1 MERKVTKIVQGKRTK
16 DGAGV
21 SLVRILGQTS
31 KSRTGNSQ
39 LDKTL
44 ISLNSQPSTLIT
56 SHLSQLSTLNSLTSQ
71 LYNFLNLSLSLPLRF
86 YPMNGKATPLHTTK
100 PRHLPLG
107 KLVDRYFELGKH
119 LVVRALANDIFG
131 EEFVF

>member
-44 ISLNSQPSTLIT
+44 STLNPQLSQPLTSLNSHLSSL
-56 SHLSQLSTLNSLTSQ
+56 LSQLSTLNSIIFSICR
-71 LYNFLNLSLSLPLRF
+71 SLSHSAF
-86 YPMNGKATPLHTTK
+86 
-100 PRHLPLG
+100 
-107 KLVDRYFELGKH
+107 
-119 LVVRALANDIFG
+119 IQ
-131 EEFVF
+131 

>member
-56 SHLSQLSTLNSLTSQ
+56 SHLSQLSTLTTSHLSSLLSQ
-71 LYNFLNLSLSLPLRF
+71 LD
-86 YPMNGKATPLHTTK
+86 T
-100 PRHLPLG
+100 
-107 KLVDRYFELGKH
+107 
-119 LVVRALANDIFG
+119 IF
-131 EEFVF
+131 FKFFSSPTIHSTSSTARVA

>member
-21 SLVRILGQTS
+21 SLVRILEQTS

-44 ISLNSQPSTLIT
+44 ISLNPQPS
-56 SHLSQLSTLNSLTSQ
+56 
-71 LYNFLNLSLSLPLRF
+71 
-86 YPMNGKATPLHTTK
+86 
-100 PRHLPLG
+100 
-107 KLVDRYFELGKH
+107 
-119 LVVRALANDIFG
+119 
-131 EEFVF
+131 

>member
-56 SHLSQLSTLNSLTSQ
+56 SHLSQLSTLNSQ
-71 LYNFLNLSLSLPLRF
+71 LSPLSPLNSIIFSICRSLSHSAF
-86 YPMNGKATPLHTTK
+86 
-100 PRHLPLG
+100 
-107 KLVDRYFELGKH
+107 
-119 LVVRALANDIFG
+119 IQ
-131 EEFVF
+131 

>member
-56 SHLSQLSTLNSLTSQ
+56 SHLSQLSSLLSPLSPLNSIIFSICR
-71 LYNFLNLSLSLPLRF
+71 SLSHSAF
-86 YPMNGKATPLHTTK
+86 
-100 PRHLPLG
+100 
-107 KLVDRYFELGKH
+107 
-119 LVVRALANDIFG
+119 IQ
-131 EEFVF
+131 

>member
-44 ISLNSQPSTLIT
+44 NSQPSTLIT
-56 SHLSQLSTLNSLTSQ
+56 SHLSQLSTLNPH
-71 LYNFLNLSLSLPLRF
+71 NFSPLSPLNSIIFSICRSLSHSAF
-86 YPMNGKATPLHTTK
+86 
-100 PRHLPLG
+100 
-107 KLVDRYFELGKH
+107 
-119 LVVRALANDIFG
+119 IQ
-131 EEFVF
+131 

>member
-56 SHLSQLSTLNSLTSQ
+56 SHLSQLSTLNSQFSPLTKRAFQ
-71 LYNFLNLSLSLPLRF
+71 QSLL
-86 YPMNGKATPLHTTK
+86 
-100 PRHLPLG
+100 
-107 KLVDRYFELGKH
+107 ELGWH
-119 LVVRALANDIFG
+119 CADLPPLLQLVPN
-131 EEFVF
+131 

>member
-31 KSRTGNSQ
+31 KFRTGNFQ

-44 ISLNSQPSTLIT
+44 TSLNPQ
-56 SHLSQLSTLNSLTSQ
+56 LSSLLSPLSTLNSIIFSICR
-71 LYNFLNLSLSLPLRF
+71 SLSHSAF
-86 YPMNGKATPLHTTK
+86 
-100 PRHLPLG
+100 
-107 KLVDRYFELGKH
+107 
-119 LVVRALANDIFG
+119 IQ
-131 EEFVF
+131 

>member
-44 ISLNSQPSTLIT
+44 N
-56 SHLSQLSTLNSLTSQ
+56 SHLSQLSTLNPQPSQLLTSQ
-71 LYNFLNLSLSLPLRF
+71 LSTL
-86 YPMNGKATPLHTTK
+86 
-100 PRHLPLG
+100 
-107 KLVDRYFELGKH
+107 
-119 LVVRALANDIFG
+119 
-131 EEFVF
+131 

>member
-56 SHLSQLSTLNSLTSQ
+56 SHLSQLSTLNPQLSTLNSQ
-71 LYNFLNLSLSLPLRF
+71 LSTLNSQPSTLNSLISHLSTL
-86 YPMNGKATPLHTTK
+86 
-100 PRHLPLG
+100 
-107 KLVDRYFELGKH
+107 
-119 LVVRALANDIFG
+119 
-131 EEFVF
+131 

>member
-44 ISLNSQPSTLIT
+44 ISLNSQPSQLLT
-56 SHLSQLSTLNSLTSQ
+56 SPLSSLNSIIFSICR
-71 LYNFLNLSLSLPLRF
+71 SLSHSAF
-86 YPMNGKATPLHTTK
+86 
-100 PRHLPLG
+100 
-107 KLVDRYFELGKH
+107 
-119 LVVRALANDIFG
+119 IQ
-131 EEFVF
+131 

>member
-1 MERKVTKIVQGKRTK
+1 MERNVTMIVHGKRTK

-56 SHLSQLSTLNSLTSQ
+56 SHLSQLSSLLSPLSTLNSIIFSICR
-71 LYNFLNLSLSLPLRF
+71 SLSHSAF
-86 YPMNGKATPLHTTK
+86 
-100 PRHLPLG
+100 
-107 KLVDRYFELGKH
+107 
-119 LVVRALANDIFG
+119 IQ
-131 EEFVF
+131 

>member
-44 ISLNSQPSTLIT
+44 N
-56 SHLSQLSTLNSLTSQ
+56 SHLSQLSTLNPHNFSPLSTLNSLISQ
-71 LYNFLNLSLSLPLRF
+71 LSSLNSLNSIIFSICRSLSHSAF
-86 YPMNGKATPLHTTK
+86 
-100 PRHLPLG
+100 
-107 KLVDRYFELGKH
+107 
-119 LVVRALANDIFG
+119 IQ
-131 EEFVF
+131 

>member
-21 SLVRILGQTS
+21 SLVRILEQTS

-56 SHLSQLSTLNSLTSQ
+56 SHLPQLSTLNPQ
-71 LYNFLNLSLSLPLRF
+71 LSPLSPLNSIIFSICRSLSHSAF
-86 YPMNGKATPLHTTK
+86 
-100 PRHLPLG
+100 
-107 KLVDRYFELGKH
+107 
-119 LVVRALANDIFG
+119 IQ
-131 EEFVF
+131 

>member
-44 ISLNSQPSTLIT
+44 NPQPS
-56 SHLSQLSTLNSLTSQ
+56 
-71 LYNFLNLSLSLPLRF
+71 
-86 YPMNGKATPLHTTK
+86 
-100 PRHLPLG
+100 
-107 KLVDRYFELGKH
+107 
-119 LVVRALANDIFG
+119 
-131 EEFVF
+131 

>member
-31 KSRTGNSQ
+31 KFRTGNFQ

-44 ISLNSQPSTLIT
+44 TSLNP
-56 SHLSQLSTLNSLTSQ
+56 QLSTLNPQ
-71 LYNFLNLSLSLPLRF
+71 LSPLSPLISIIFSICRSLSHSAF
-86 YPMNGKATPLHTTK
+86 
-100 PRHLPLG
+100 
-107 KLVDRYFELGKH
+107 
-119 LVVRALANDIFG
+119 IQ
-131 EEFVF
+131 

>member
-31 KSRTGNSQ
+31 KFRTGNFQ

-44 ISLNSQPSTLIT
+44 TSLNP
-56 SHLSQLSTLNSLTSQ
+56 QLSTLISPLSSLNSQ

-100 PRHLPLG
+100 PRHLSLG

-119 LVVRALANDIFG
+119 LVVRALASDIFG
-131 EEFVF
+131 EVFVF

>member
-44 ISLNSQPSTLIT
+44 NSPLSSLNSQLDTIFFKFFSSPTIHST
-56 SHLSQLSTLNSLTSQ
+56 SSTA
-71 LYNFLNLSLSLPLRF
+71 RV
-86 YPMNGKATPLHTTK
+86 A
-100 PRHLPLG
+100 
-107 KLVDRYFELGKH
+107 
-119 LVVRALANDIFG
+119 
-131 EEFVF
+131 

>member
-56 SHLSQLSTLNSLTSQ
+56 SHLSQLSTLNSQ
-71 LYNFLNLSLSLPLRF
+71 LSPLSTLNSIIFSICRSLSHSAF
-86 YPMNGKATPLHTTK
+86 
-100 PRHLPLG
+100 
-107 KLVDRYFELGKH
+107 
-119 LVVRALANDIFG
+119 IQ
-131 EEFVF
+131 

>member
-31 KSRTGNSQ
+31 KSRTGNFQ

-44 ISLNSQPSTLIT
+44 TSLNP
-56 SHLSQLSTLNSLTSQ
+56 QLSTLNPQ
-71 LYNFLNLSLSLPLRF
+71 LSPLSPLNSIIFSICRSLSHSAF
-86 YPMNGKATPLHTTK
+86 
-100 PRHLPLG
+100 
-107 KLVDRYFELGKH
+107 
-119 LVVRALANDIFG
+119 IQ
-131 EEFVF
+131 

>member
-44 ISLNSQPSTLIT
+44 NSHLSQPSQLLTSLNSQL
-56 SHLSQLSTLNSLTSQ
+56 SHLSSLNSHLSTLSTL
-71 LYNFLNLSLSLPLRF
+71 
-86 YPMNGKATPLHTTK
+86 
-100 PRHLPLG
+100 
-107 KLVDRYFELGKH
+107 
-119 LVVRALANDIFG
+119 
-131 EEFVF
+131 

>member
-44 ISLNSQPSTLIT
+44 N
-56 SHLSQLSTLNSLTSQ
+56 SHLSQLSTLNPQPSQLLTSQ
-71 LYNFLNLSLSLPLRF
+71 LSQLSTLNSLISHLSTL
-86 YPMNGKATPLHTTK
+86 
-100 PRHLPLG
+100 
-107 KLVDRYFELGKH
+107 
-119 LVVRALANDIFG
+119 
-131 EEFVF
+131 

>member
-56 SHLSQLSTLNSLTSQ
+56 SHLSQLSTLTTSHSII
-71 LYNFLNLSLSLPLRF
+71 FSICRSLSHSAF
-86 YPMNGKATPLHTTK
+86 
-100 PRHLPLG
+100 
-107 KLVDRYFELGKH
+107 
-119 LVVRALANDIFG
+119 IQ
-131 EEFVF
+131 

>member
-56 SHLSQLSTLNSLTSQ
+56 SHLPQLSTLNPQ
-71 LYNFLNLSLSLPLRF
+71 LSHLSTLSTL
-86 YPMNGKATPLHTTK
+86 
-100 PRHLPLG
+100 
-107 KLVDRYFELGKH
+107 
-119 LVVRALANDIFG
+119 
-131 EEFVF
+131 

>member
-44 ISLNSQPSTLIT
+44 N
-56 SHLSQLSTLNSLTSQ
+56 SHLSQLSTLNSLISHLSPLTSH
-71 LYNFLNLSLSLPLRF
+71 LSTLSTLSTL
-86 YPMNGKATPLHTTK
+86 
-100 PRHLPLG
+100 
-107 KLVDRYFELGKH
+107 
-119 LVVRALANDIFG
+119 
-131 EEFVF
+131 

>member
-44 ISLNSQPSTLIT
+44 ISLNSQ
-56 SHLSQLSTLNSLTSQ
+56 LSTLNPQ
-71 LYNFLNLSLSLPLRF
+71 LSPLSPLNSIIFSICRSLSHSAF
-86 YPMNGKATPLHTTK
+86 
-100 PRHLPLG
+100 
-107 KLVDRYFELGKH
+107 
-119 LVVRALANDIFG
+119 IQ
-131 EEFVF
+131 

>member
-56 SHLSQLSTLNSLTSQ
+56 SHLSQLSTLNSQPSQLLTSLNSQ
-71 LYNFLNLSLSLPLRF
+71 LSSLNSHLSSHLSPLNSIIFSICRSLSHAAF
-86 YPMNGKATPLHTTK
+86 
-100 PRHLPLG
+100 
-107 KLVDRYFELGKH
+107 
-119 LVVRALANDIFG
+119 IQ
-131 EEFVF
+131 

>member
-44 ISLNSQPSTLIT
+44 ISLNSQPSTLTT
-56 SHLSQLSTLNSLTSQ
+56 SHLSPLSTLNSLNSQ
-71 LYNFLNLSLSLPLRF
+71 LSHLSSLNSIIFSICRSLSHSAF
-86 YPMNGKATPLHTTK
+86 
-100 PRHLPLG
+100 
-107 KLVDRYFELGKH
+107 
-119 LVVRALANDIFG
+119 IQ
-131 EEFVF
+131 

>member
-31 KSRTGNSQ
+31 KFRTGNFQ

-44 ISLNSQPSTLIT
+44 TSLNP
-56 SHLSQLSTLNSLTSQ
+56 QLSTL
-71 LYNFLNLSLSLPLRF
+71 
-86 YPMNGKATPLHTTK
+86 
-100 PRHLPLG
+100 
-107 KLVDRYFELGKH
+107 
-119 LVVRALANDIFG
+119 
-131 EEFVF
+131 

>member
-44 ISLNSQPSTLIT
+44 NSLNSQPSTLIT
-56 SHLSQLSTLNSLTSQ
+56 SHLSQLSTLNSLLSP
-71 LYNFLNLSLSLPLRF
+71 LSPLNSIIFSICRSLSHSAF
-86 YPMNGKATPLHTTK
+86 
-100 PRHLPLG
+100 
-107 KLVDRYFELGKH
+107 
-119 LVVRALANDIFG
+119 IQ
-131 EEFVF
+131 

>member
-44 ISLNSQPSTLIT
+44 NSHLSQLSTLTT
-56 SHLSQLSTLNSLTSQ
+56 SHLSQLSTLSSLISQLSTLNSLNSII
-71 LYNFLNLSLSLPLRF
+71 FSICRSLSHSAF
-86 YPMNGKATPLHTTK
+86 
-100 PRHLPLG
+100 
-107 KLVDRYFELGKH
+107 
-119 LVVRALANDIFG
+119 IQ
-131 EEFVF
+131 

>member
-44 ISLNSQPSTLIT
+44 ISLNSQPSTLTT
-56 SHLSQLSTLNSLTSQ
+56 SHLSTLSTLNSQLSTLTSHLSHLSSLNSLNSII
-71 LYNFLNLSLSLPLRF
+71 FSICRSLSHSAF
-86 YPMNGKATPLHTTK
+86 
-100 PRHLPLG
+100 
-107 KLVDRYFELGKH
+107 
-119 LVVRALANDIFG
+119 IQ
-131 EEFVF
+131 

>member
-56 SHLSQLSTLNSLTSQ
+56 SHLSQLSSLLSPLSTLNSIIFSICR
-71 LYNFLNLSLSLPLRF
+71 SLSHSAF
-86 YPMNGKATPLHTTK
+86 
-100 PRHLPLG
+100 
-107 KLVDRYFELGKH
+107 
-119 LVVRALANDIFG
+119 IQ
-131 EEFVF
+131 

>member
-1 MERKVTKIVQGKRTK
+1 MSKDKTRKLCRNNKRKEKEMERKVTKIVQGKRTK

-21 SLVRILGQTS
+21 SLVRILEQTS

-56 SHLSQLSTLNSLTSQ
+56 SHLPQLSTLTSQ
-71 LYNFLNLSLSLPLRF
+71 HS
-86 YPMNGKATPLHTTK
+86 TK
-100 PRHLPLG
+100 HCM
-107 KLVDRYFELGKH
+107 VS
-119 LVVRALANDIFG
+119 
-131 EEFVF
+131 

>member
-44 ISLNSQPSTLIT
+44 ISLNSQPSTLTT
-56 SHLSQLSTLNSLTSQ
+56 SHLSQLSSLLSPLSTLNSIIFSICR
-71 LYNFLNLSLSLPLRF
+71 SLSHSAF
-86 YPMNGKATPLHTTK
+86 
-100 PRHLPLG
+100 
-107 KLVDRYFELGKH
+107 
-119 LVVRALANDIFG
+119 IQ
-131 EEFVF
+131 